1 MFGTQSKASE
11 LFCSLLALATLC
23 APLTRQTFARQT
35 TATPQQTPTS
45 QQTTTQQTPT
55 TQTPTQ
61 RTGRSYDSNIPARKP
76 PAPLPQ
82 SQSPVTFTDITAQSG
97 IAFRHNASPTS
108 QKYLP
113 ETMGGGVALFDFD
126 NDGRLDIFFTNGAR
140 LQDPMPKGARPDKSD
155 PRFWNRLYHQKPD
168 GTFEDVTEHAG
179 LRGDGYSMGVAAG
192 DFDGDGFVDLYV
204 TGLEGGTL
212 YRNRGDGTFEDVTQ
226 KLNAAVKGWTTS
238 AGWLDY
244 DRDGRLDLF
253 VARYMDWDFERG
265 ALYCGSPQVRAYCHP
280 DNFKGASPVLLHQKS
295 DGTFE
300 DVSAKAGVADPE
312 GKSLGVAFADFD
324 GDGWTDIFVANDN
337 ARQFLF
343 RNKGDGTFEDVALL
357 AGVGYDENGK
367 SFSGMGVDAADFD
380 NDGNVDVFVTALS
393 NETYPLF
400 RNNGDLTFAYATS
413 SAGVSLISIP
423 FSGWGARF
431 ADFDNDGL
439 RDIFVAQGHVLDTI
453 EKTTGFLMYKE
464 PPLLMRNTGK
474 TFVNVSDSAGLTMK
488 LAARGAAFGDI
499 NNDGQTDVVL
509 AQTDGPPVILRNN
522 GTKNHW
528 LGLALVGTKGNR
540 QALGARV
547 VVTDSLGG
555 RQVFDV
561 TSAGSYL
568 SSNDP
573 RVVAGLG
580 TKTGVRSV
588 EVRWPDGRTQTV
600 DNPQIDK
607 YLTVTE
613 KSGS

>member
-1 MFGTQSKASE
+1 MLGTQSKASR
-11 LFCSLLALATLC
+11 LARFLLLLSLACLCTHATRR
-23 APLTRQTFARQT
+23 ADARQT
-35 TATPQQTPTS
+35 TATPQQTPA
-45 QQTTTQQTPT
+45 P
-55 TQTPTQ
+55 

-76 PAPLPQ
+76 APPAPQ
-82 SQSPVTFTDITAQSG
+82 SQSPVAFTDITAQSG
-97 IAFRHNASPTS
+97 VTFHHAASPTS

-126 NDGRLDIFFTNGAR
+126 NDRRLDIFFTNGAR
-140 LQDPMPKGARPDKSD
+140 LLDPMPNGARPDKSD
-155 PRFWNRLYHQKPD
+155 PRFWNRLYHQKTD
-168 GTFEDVTEHAG
+168 GTFEDVTERAG
-179 LRGDGYSMGVAAG
+179 LRGEGYTMGVAAA

-204 TGLEGGTL
+204 TSLGDGTL

-226 KLNAAVKGWTTS
+226 KTRAVAPGWTTS

-244 DRDGRLDLF
+244 DGDGRLDLF
-253 VARYMDWDFERG
+253 VARYMDWDFRSG

-280 DNFKGASPVLLHQKS
+280 DNFKGASPVLLHQKA

-300 DVSAKAGVADPE
+300 DVSAKAGVADAS

-324 GDGWTDIFVANDN
+324 NDGLTDIFVANDN

-400 RNNGDLTFAYATS
+400 RNNGDMTFAYATS

-423 FSGWGARF
+423 FSGWGTRF

-453 EKTTGFLMYKE
+453 EKTTGFLAYKQ

-474 TFVNVSDSAGLTMK
+474 GFVNVSASAGLTMT

-499 NNDGQTDVVL
+499 DNDGDTDVVL

-522 GTKNHW
+522 GTRNHW
-528 LGLALVGTKGNR
+528 LGLALVGAKGNR

-547 VVTDSLGG
+547 VVTDSAGG

-561 TSAGSYL
+561 TGAGSYL
-568 SSNDP
+568 SSSDP
-573 RVVAGLG
+573 RIIAGLG

-588 EVRWPDGRTQTV
+588 SVRWPDGQTQV
-600 DNPQIDK
+600 VNNPPIDS
-607 YLTVTE
+607 YLTITE
-613 KSGS
+613 KSGT